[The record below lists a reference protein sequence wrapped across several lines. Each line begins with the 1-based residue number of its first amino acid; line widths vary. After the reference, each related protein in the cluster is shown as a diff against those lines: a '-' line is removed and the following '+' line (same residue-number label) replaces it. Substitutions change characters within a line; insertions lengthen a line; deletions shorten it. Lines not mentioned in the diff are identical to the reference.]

1 MDYTIAIDNFD
12 EAFWR
17 DCAAEFMDYSLYQTR
32 AYQQIRAEKD
42 GSALSRFVI
51 QSAEGKPHLMG
62 QVRIKQ
68 VKVLGLR
75 IGYIQWGP
83 LCRQQTG
90 IISDAAALL
99 GLLRKAYIPA
109 KVNVLR
115 LSPNIFETESQDF
128 VTQLQTAGFK
138 KLPHVK
144 PYQTMLFPL
153 DTDEEGI
160 RKRFHS
166 GWRRY
171 LNKAQKADIEI
182 QQGTDQSHLDTLGVL
197 YRDLLDRK
205 GFEGLNV
212 ETFSKTQQL
221 LAAGEKMNA
230 VLACHDPQVLT
241 AHVTSHLGDTAL
253 GILAASSEKALQL
266 NSTYLVWWHT
276 LLAAKA
282 AGMKRYD
289 LAGID
294 PENNPRVYQFKR
306 RMGAVHAQHIGVF
319 EAYSNIRVKAVW
331 RAAEKMYNY
340 LKRK

>member
-1 MDYTIAIDNFD
+1 MNYNILIDNFD
-12 EAFWR
+12 EVFWR
-17 DCAAEFMDYSLYQTR
+17 NCAAEFMDYSLYQTWP
-32 AYQQIRAEKD
+32 YQQVRAKRD
-42 GSALSRFVI
+42 GQAISRFVI
-51 QSAEGKPHLMG
+51 QSDDGKPCLIG

-83 LCRQQTG
+83 LCRKQPGTV
-90 IISDAAALL
+90 SDVTTLL
-99 GLLRKAYIPA
+99 SILKEAYLPA

-115 LSPNIFETESQDF
+115 ISPNIFEAESEAF
-128 VTQLQTAGFK
+128 VNQLKKAGFE
-138 KLPHVK
+138 KLHHVK

-160 RKRFHS
+160 RKRFHP

-171 LNKAQKADIEI
+171 LNKAQKAQIDIR
-182 QQGTDQSHLDTLGVL
+182 QGTDQAYLDSLGGL
-197 YRDLLDRK
+197 YRELLNRK

-212 ETFSKTQQL
+212 DTFSKTQQL
-221 LAAGEKMNA
+221 LTDQEKMNT
-230 VLACHDPQVLT
+230 VLACQDQQVLT
-241 AHVTSHLGDTAL
+241 AHITSHLGDTAL
-253 GILAASSEKALQL
+253 GILAASSEEALRL

-276 LLAAKA
+276 LLTAKT

-294 PENNPRVYQFKR
+294 PQNNPKVYQFKQ
-306 RMGAVHAQHIGVF
+306 RMGAVQAQHIGVF
-319 EAYSNIRVKAVW
+319 EACSNAMVKSVW
-331 RAAEKMYNY
+331 RVAERAYNC